1 MEQKYTWHYWELAFR
16 SWGSVHFYVL
26 SQVHSEPPARERDTR
41 VRPAY
46 SEPQLR
52 YDDPEQQD
60 DYGPRSRYDDE
71 DFRNG
76 NKPAGFKEDTLE
88 RQRPS
93 YKPSGNIVK

>member
-1 MEQKYTWHYWELAFR
+1 M
-16 SWGSVHFYVL
+16 
-26 SQVHSEPPARERDTR
+26 SQVHSEPPRERETR
-41 VRPAY
+41 VRAAY

-52 YDDPEQQD
+52 YNDPEPEQD
-60 DYGPRSRYDDE
+60 EYGPRSRYDDE

>member
-1 MEQKYTWHYWELAFR
+1 MSHCVTSHNIINENWLSLNFFR
-16 SWGSVHFYVL
+16 L
-26 SQVHSEPPARERDTR
+26 SQVHSEPPRERDSR
-41 VRPAY
+41 VRSAY

-52 YDDPEQQD
+52 YNDPEQED
-60 DYGPRSRYDDE
+60 EYGPRSHYDDE

-76 NKPAGFKEDTLE
+76 NKPAGFREDTLE

>member
-1 MEQKYTWHYWELAFR
+1 MCVLLIR
-16 SWGSVHFYVL
+16 VSVRFYRFL
-26 SQVHSEPPARERDTR
+26 QVHSEPPRERDTR

-52 YDDPEQQD
+52 YNDPDQQD
-60 DYGPRSRYDDE
+60 EYGPRSRYDDE
-71 DFRNG
+71 DFRGG

-88 RQRPS
+88 RQRP